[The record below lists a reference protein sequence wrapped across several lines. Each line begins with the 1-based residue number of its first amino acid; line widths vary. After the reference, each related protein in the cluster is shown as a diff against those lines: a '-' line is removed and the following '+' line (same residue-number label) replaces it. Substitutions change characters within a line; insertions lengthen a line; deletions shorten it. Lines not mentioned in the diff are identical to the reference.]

1 MRDRLYSTADLARVC
16 GVSISTIKRWTDAGL
31 LRCVRT
37 PGGHRKFRVQ
47 DVAQAA
53 KQLQTSLASADA
65 PDPEEPAAS
74 IDELALLL
82 LQDNRDALR
91 GRVAEALEVG
101 DDALLRSL
109 LLKLHRHGLSMATIA
124 GDVLLGA
131 LVELR
136 NGPHHGAVD
145 DFMRRRA
152 ERQCIIVLRHL
163 MEQVPDP
170 DSGAPMAML
179 AGELGFHD
187 GVWLALCHLTLRA
200 AGWRIVELGLDVP
213 LETLERGFGRQH
225 QGLLV
230 LLQVPQ
236 SRASVEPL
244 QRHVENQGGE
254 LLCLAPT
261 VDPQHLLDELLETA
275 ERRER
280 RMTASVV

>member
-37 PGGHRKFRVQ
+37 PGGHRKFRIQ

-53 KQLQTSLASADA
+53 KQLQTSLAPVDAD
-65 PDPEEPAAS
+65 DVGDPAAS

-91 GRVAEALEVG
+91 ARVAEALEVG
-101 DDALLRSL
+101 DDALLRNL
-109 LLKLHRHGLSMATIA
+109 LLKLHRHGLSMASIG

-131 LVELR
+131 LLELR

-152 ERQCIIVLRHL
+152 ERQCVIVLRHL
-163 MEQVPDP
+163 MDQVPDADP
-170 DSGAPMAML
+170 RAPMAML

-200 AGWRIVELGLDVP
+200 AGWRVVELGLDVP
-213 LETLERGFGRQH
+213 LETLERGFGRQY

-230 LLQVPQ
+230 LLQVPH
-236 SRASVEPL
+236 SRASIEPL
-244 QRHVENQGGE
+244 QRHVENQGGA

-261 VDPQHLLDELLETA
+261 TDPQQLIDELLETA
-275 ERRER
+275 ESRER
-280 RMTASVV
+280 RMLASVV

>member
-1 MRDRLYSTADLARVC
+1 VC

-37 PGGHRKFRVQ
+37 PGGHRKFRIQ

-53 KQLQTSLASADA
+53 KQLQTSLADVDA
-65 PDPEEPAAS
+65 PDIDEPAAA

-82 LQDNRDALR
+82 LQDNREALR
-91 GRVAEALEVG
+91 SRVAEALEVG
-101 DDALLRSL
+101 DDALLRTL
-109 LLKLHRHGLSMATIA
+109 LLKLHRHGLSMASIG

-131 LVELR
+131 LLELR

-152 ERQCIIVLRHL
+152 ERQCIIVMRHL
-163 MEQVPDP
+163 MDQVPDP
-170 DSGAPMAML
+170 DPRAPTAML

-187 GVWLALCHLTLRA
+187 GVWLALCHLTLRS
-200 AGWRIVELGLDVP
+200 AGWRVVELGLDVP

-225 QGLLV
+225 QGLLL
-230 LLQVPQ
+230 LLQVPH

-244 QRHVENQGGE
+244 QHHVESQSGE
-254 LLCLAPT
+254 LLCLAPA
-261 VDPQHLLDELLETA
+261 DEPQQLLEELLETA

-280 RMTASVV
+280 RMMASVL